1 MNKSFQL
8 QKKKNNNNKKKKKK
22 KKKKVVQENKI
33 MSLTVT
39 VFSLF
44 AFNSLSNTL
53 ASIGQ
58 SLA

>member
-8 QKKKNNNNKKKKKK
+8 QNKKINNNKKKKKK
-22 KKKKVVQENKI
+22 KKKLVKENKI